1 VGTVEHYGALWLIG
15 PVVRQNRPMD
25 AEHEDRARVVAVS
38 RDSDH
43 RFSKPV
49 VQELTLVEGW
59 GVEGDAHAG
68 TTVQH
73 RSRVARDPSQPNLRQ
88 VHLIHAELFDEVA
101 EAGYAVAPGELGE
114 NVTTLGIDL
123 LGLPEGTL
131 LHLGD
136 DACVRVT
143 GLRNPCQQI
152 NGFEPGLLRKVLG
165 KTEDGVVER
174 KGGVMSVV
182 VSGGVVRHGDA
193 VRVELPEGEQTPLQP
208 V

>member
-1 VGTVEHYGALWLIG
+1 MRTGGAVGH
-15 PVVRQNRPMD
+15 NRIVSTDQIVLPSI
-25 AEHEDRARVVAVS
+25 VAVAK
-38 RDSDH
+38 DSDH

-49 VQELTLVEGW
+49 VEEITLVEGW
-59 GVEGDAHAG
+59 GVDGDAHAG

-88 VHLIHAELFDEVA
+88 VHLLHAEVFDEVA
-101 EAGYAVAPGELGE
+101 AEGFQVAPGEMGE
-114 NVTTLGIDL
+114 NVTTRGLDL
-123 LGLPEGTL
+123 LALPTDTL

-152 NGFEPGLLRKVLG
+152 NGFEPGLLRSVLG
-165 KTEDGVVER
+165 RAEDGTVVR
-174 KGGVMSVV
+174 KGGVMGVV
-182 VSGGVVRHGDA
+182 VAGGVIRPGDGI
-193 VRVELPEGEQTPLQP
+193 RVELPAGEQQPLSP

>member
-1 VGTVEHYGALWLIG
+1 MTAPTESGK
-15 PVVRQNRPMD
+15 
-25 AEHEDRARVVAVS
+25 AEVVAVS
-38 RDSDH
+38 KDGDH
-43 RFSKPV
+43 RFSKSV
-49 VQELTLVEGW
+49 VDEVVLVEGW
-59 GVEGDAHAG
+59 GVDGDAHAG

-88 VHLIHAELFDEVA
+88 VHLIHSELFAEVA
-101 EAGYAVAPGELGE
+101 EVGFRVQPGQLGE

-123 LGLPEGTL
+123 LSLPTGAL

-152 NGFEPGLLRKVLG
+152 NGFEPGLLREVLG
-165 KTEDGVVER
+165 RAEDGSVER
-174 KGGVMSVV
+174 KGGVMAVV
-182 VSGGVVRHGDA
+182 VTGGTVRGGDRI
-193 VRVELPEGEQTPLQP
+193 RVELPTGQKQPLAP

>member
-1 VGTVEHYGALWLIG
+1 MSADVVG
-15 PVVRQNRPMD
+15 QNQDVTANQEVLPS
-25 AEHEDRARVVAVS
+25 VVAVA

-49 VQELTLVEGW
+49 VEEITLVENW
-59 GVEGDAHAG
+59 GVDGDAHAG

-88 VHLIHAELFDEVA
+88 VHLLHAEVFDEVA
-101 EAGYAVAPGELGE
+101 SEGFQVAPGEMGE
-114 NVTTLGIDL
+114 NVTTRGLDL
-123 LGLPEGTL
+123 LGLPTDTL

-152 NGFEPGLLRKVLG
+152 NGFEPGLLRAVLG
-165 KTEDGVVER
+165 RAEDGTVVR
-174 KGGVMSVV
+174 KGGVMGVV
-182 VSGGVVRHGDA
+182 VAGGVIRPGDA
-193 VRVELPEGEQTPLQP
+193 IRVELPAGEQQPLSP